1 MPLRR
6 RHLCQFEACA
16 IQTCLK
22 NNGFQEGECAKEIE
36 AMKECCRSVEYK
48 SYICDGFNP
57 ALVGDTPNTDHF
69 TKNAAK
75 NEGEGDGCP
84 LK

>member
-1 MPLRR
+1 MPRRR

-22 NNGFQEGECAKEIE
+22 NNGFQESECVKEIE
-36 AMKECCRSVEYK
+36 AMKECCRRVEYK

-57 ALVGDTPNTDHF
+57 AIVGDNIKHSF
-69 TKNAAK
+69 KA
-75 NEGEGDGCP
+75 EGEGEGCP

>member
-22 NNGFQEGECAKEIE
+22 NNGFQESECAKEIE

-48 SYICDGFNP
+48 SFICDGFNP
-57 ALVGDTPNTDHF
+57 ALVGHTPKISQLG
-69 TKNAAK
+69 KNQGT
-75 NEGEGDGCP
+75 NEGEGNGCR

>member
-22 NNGFQEGECAKEIE
+22 NSGFQESECAKEIE
-36 AMKECCRSVEYK
+36 AMKECCRSVEYN

-57 ALVGDTPNTDHF
+57 ALAGDTTSSVR
-69 TKNAAK
+69 KSQAK
-75 NEGEGDGCP
+75 NEAVGEGCP